1 MGAWETCVL
10 TFWSTMEQASCFTW
24 ASSEAAGNSTNSR
37 VSPIWMWKETPEPGA
52 GTWGSSGGGDC
63 SSKPPEGEGDPGPG
77 EPGRPAG
84 WEGAAAI
91 GEARG
96 RPPGAHPGIRLEKPE
111 QGGLGHC
118 KPGILQA
125 GILGI
130 QEENTA

>member
-1 MGAWETCVL
+1 MWETCVL

-77 EPGRPAG
+77 EPGSPAG
-84 WEGAAAI
+84 CEGAVAI

-96 RPPGAHPGIRLEKPE
+96 RPPGAHPGIRLEKLE

-118 KPGILQA
+118 KPGI
-125 GILGI
+125 
-130 QEENTA
+130 

>member
-1 MGAWETCVL
+1 ML

-77 EPGRPAG
+77 EPGSPAG
-84 WEGAAAI
+84 CEGAAAI
-91 GEARG
+91 GRGPGSAAR
-96 RPPGAHPGIRLEKPE
+96 RPPRDP
-111 QGGLGHC
+111 
-118 KPGILQA
+118 A
-125 GILGI
+125 G
-130 QEENTA
+130 EA